1 MRENDEN
8 GDFSLSLGTNG
19 SCIVWCYDE
28 LGVLVHAQSIVLRL
42 WIWIQATWRPSSLR
56 WNQNL
61 LLGLWGDAQSL
72 WLQTAKSSSFFFF
85 TFIALR
91 HAVFCFF
98 LLCVWSSHIVLS
110 VADARV
116 IGWMATGPAAGL
128 EGEPVFS
135 FFFFF
140 FPWTL
145 CSFPTAQARLFQSRT
160 LLSAAYRSSC
170 PIHLCNS
177 LFIAFP
183 CYYIVIRLS
192 SVQYFIVFYCAAC
205 PPPKSSAIQPRCFSP
220 NKPV

>member
-1 MRENDEN
+1 MREKDGNE
-8 GDFSLSLGTNG
+8 
-19 SCIVWCYDE
+19 WCCNE
-28 LGVLVHAQSIVLRL
+28 LGILVHASIQTSLQSCVN
-42 WIWIQATWRPSSLR
+42 SESLAR
-56 WNQNL
+56 
-61 LLGLWGDAQSL
+61 
-72 WLQTAKSSSFFFF
+72 LQTANSSYFFLYCSPPRCVLFFF
-85 TFIALR
+85 
-91 HAVFCFF
+91 VFF
-98 LLCVWSSHIVLS
+98 LCARSGHIVLS

-140 FPWTL
+140 SLWTL
-145 CSFPTAQARLFQSRT
+145 CSLWTAHARLFQSCT
-160 LLSAAYRSSC
+160 LLSTAYRSSC

-192 SVQYFIVFYCAAC
+192 PVQYFIVFYCAAC